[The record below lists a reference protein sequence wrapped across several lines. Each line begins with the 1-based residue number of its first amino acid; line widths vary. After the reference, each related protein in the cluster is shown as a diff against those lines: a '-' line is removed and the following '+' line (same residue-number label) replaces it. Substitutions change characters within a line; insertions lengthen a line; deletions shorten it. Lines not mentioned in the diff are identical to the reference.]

1 MKEKKLIAVYNITQT
16 DYPVCLV
23 SNIDFYDN
31 IVIDGK
37 DKIKGLN
44 YQFDTVGEHLVEI
57 ELKGDTIGDEAFWE
71 HLELI
76 SIIIPDGVTT
86 IDEYAFHGCEN
97 LKSVT
102 IPNSVTTIGKHAFED
117 CSDLTTITIPDGVTT
132 IGEGA
137 FIGCTGLISVTI
149 SNSVT
154 SIGEW
159 AFAYCFDLTNVT
171 FPSGARSGARVGEDV
186 FHKCDKLE
194 NIVINH

>member
-1 MKEKKLIAVYNITQT
+1 MKEKKLIAVYNISQT

-37 DKIKGLN
+37 DKINGFN

-57 ELKGDTIGDEAFWE
+57 ELKGDTIGDETFWE

-86 IDEYAFHGCEN
+86 IDEYAFYGCEN

-117 CSDLTTITIPDGVTT
+117 CSALTTITIPDGVTT
-132 IGEGA
+132 IGDGA
-137 FIGCTGLISVTI
+137 FIGCLGLTSVTI
-149 SNSVT
+149 PDSVT
-154 SIGEW
+154 DIDDF
-159 AFAYCFDLTNVT
+159 AFAYCFGLTDATIPN
-171 FPSGARSGARVGEDV
+171 GATRARVGEDI
-186 FHKCDKLE
+186 FYKCEKLQQ
-194 NIVINH
+194 IYINH

>member
-1 MKEKKLIAVYNITQT
+1 MKEKKLIAVYNVSQT
-16 DYPVCLV
+16 DYPISLV

-86 IDEYAFHGCEN
+86 IDEYAFYGCEN

-117 CSDLTTITIPDGVTT
+117 CSALTTITIPDGVKT
-132 IGEGA
+132 IGQGA
-137 FIGCTGLISVTI
+137 FIGCMGLTSVTI
-149 SNSVT
+149 PDSVT
-154 SIGEW
+154 DIDDF
-159 AFAYCFDLTNVT
+159 AFAYCFDLTDATIPN
-171 FPSGARSGARVGEDV
+171 GATRARVGEDV
-186 FHKCDKLE
+186 FYKCE
-194 NIVINH
+194 NLKQIYINH